1 MFTNGVLYAISVF
14 GIYFIASNYLSKL
27 ASFFAAFIFIFYGWT
42 LFYTH
47 FTYSETATSVF
58 CIWTILF
65 LIKSDCFQK
74 RKYAILFGLFFGFG
88 LLTRWITIVFVLG
101 PLIYVFYQFLK
112 KRLFKKRPVLLNILF
127 SFLIVLLLSAYPY
140 YLNSY
145 WVFFILF

>member
-1 MFTNGVLYAISVF
+1 L
-14 GIYFIASNYLSKL
+14 
-27 ASFFAAFIFIFYGWT
+27 
-42 LFYTH
+42 LFLG
-47 FTYSETATSVF
+47 
-58 CIWTILF
+58 TILF